1 MSERRLKIATVA
13 SELVPLAKTG
23 GLADV
28 TGTLARIYNQ
38 AGHSSLAV
46 LPAYQAIPAL
56 SRLERAGLE
65 LEVPVGKGIERV
77 GILVSHDIPGVPI
90 YLIDHP
96 SFGGRSGLY
105 GTPEGDYPDNAFR
118 FILFARAALELIDR
132 LSVGPDI
139 IHCHDWQTGLVP
151 VYLRHL
157 YQGRPSLHSAKAV
170 FTIHNLAFQGL
181 FPPEEM
187 LTAGLPWSLF
197 NIDGL
202 EFYGKMNFLKGG
214 VAAADH
220 LTTVSPTYAR
230 EILTP
235 ECGCGLHGFLS
246 ILKNQLTGIINGI
259 DYAQWNPQ
267 SDSLIPARYGPGN
280 FGNKLV
286 AKRVIGK
293 RFSLEKAAER
303 PLLGLVTRLSAQKGL
318 DILIEALP
326 QLLELDVNLVLLG
339 TGDVDYHRK
348 FGELRKIHE
357 GRLGVLTGFDDPT
370 AHLIY
375 AGSDIFLMPSRYEPC
390 GLGQLIALRYGAIP
404 VVRQTGGLADTIR
417 DYRDGLPDANG
428 FAFSEFTPSALVST
442 VARALT
448 IYDQKSLW
456 NALVSRAMILDFSWE
471 SSARQYLE
479 LFQRMV

>member
-1 MSERRLKIATVA
+1 MSDQRLKIVTVA

-28 TGTLARIYNQ
+28 TGALTRIFNQ
-38 AGHSSLAV
+38 VGHGSLAV
-46 LPAYQAIPAL
+46 LPAYQSIAPL
-56 SRLERAGLE
+56 SRLERTGLE
-65 LEVPVGKGIERV
+65 LEITVGRGLERV
-77 GILVSHDIPGVPI
+77 EILLSHDIPGVPV
-90 YLIDHP
+90 YLVDHP
-96 SFGGRSGLY
+96 CFSGRPGLY
-105 GTPEGDYPDNAFR
+105 GTPEGDYPDNGLR

-132 LSVGPDI
+132 LEVVPDI

-157 YQGRPSLHSAKAV
+157 YQSRPSLNSAKVV

-214 VAAADH
+214 MAGADH
-220 LTTVSPTYAR
+220 ITTVSPTYAR

-235 ECGCGLHGFLS
+235 EFGCGLHGFLNV
-246 ILKNQLTGIINGI
+246 LKEKLTGIINGI

-267 SDSLIPARYGPGN
+267 SDSFIPARYGPGN
-280 FGNKLV
+280 LGNKLV
-286 AKRVIGK
+286 AKRIIGK
-293 RFSLEKAAER
+293 RFSLEKADER

-326 QLLELDVNLVLLG
+326 QLLEMDVNLVLLG
-339 TGDVDYHRK
+339 TGDVGYHRK
-348 FGELRKIHE
+348 FEELRQIHK
-357 GRLGVLTGFDDPT
+357 GRLGVLLAFDDPA

-390 GLGQLIALRYGAIP
+390 GLGQLIAMRYGAIP
-404 VVRQTGGLADTIR
+404 VVRQTGGLADTVR
-417 DYRDGLPDANG
+417 DYKDNSPDTNG
-428 FAFSEFTPSALVST
+428 FTFPDFTPSALVST
-442 VARALT
+442 VARALSL
-448 IYDQKSLW
+448 YDQKSLW
-456 NALVSRAMILDFSWE
+456 NALVSRAMISDFSWE

-479 LFQRMV
+479 LFQRIV